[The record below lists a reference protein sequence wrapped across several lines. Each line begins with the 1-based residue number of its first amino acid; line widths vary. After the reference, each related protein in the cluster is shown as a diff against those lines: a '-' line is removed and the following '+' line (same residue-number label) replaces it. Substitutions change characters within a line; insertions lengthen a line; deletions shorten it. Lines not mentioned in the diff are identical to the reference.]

1 MGVQMMRDITVMV
14 TASGAPGAPGIIKS
28 LRLNGERK
36 IRIVA
41 TDMNPDS
48 YGLFVAE
55 KGYVVPPGTSDEYIT
70 EMLKIAENE
79 NIDVILPLS
88 TYELMPLSKNK
99 EKFENIGTKVLVSD
113 PEPLEIAN
121 NKGKLYEFLRGEGIP
136 VPDAVMVESLS
147 EFERSVFKLGY
158 PDVPVCVKPQIGKG
172 SRGFRILRGDVDR
185 LDLFLNYKPDSTIT
199 TFEDMISILENADPF
214 PKLIVMEYLPG
225 KEYSVDLLVKNGEP
239 LITIP
244 RARNVIKLG
253 ISFIGTVERNE
264 EVTEMANRIVKA
276 IGLDYNINMQLKY
289 SADGIPKI
297 IEINPRVSG
306 TIVLCTGAGV
316 NMPYL
321 GVKMALGEEIP
332 QMEPKY
338 GTRMIR
344 YWGEVFITPD
354 KHVYELESYEE
365 MEKI

>member
-1 MGVQMMRDITVMV
+1 MGIEMMRDITVLV

-28 LRLNGERK
+28 LRLNRERK

-55 KGYVVPPGTSDEYIT
+55 KGYVVPPGTSDEYIS
-70 EMLKIAENE
+70 EMLKIAEKE

-99 EKFENIGTKVLVSD
+99 DKFVDLGTEVMVSD
-113 PEPLEIAN
+113 SEPLEIAN

-147 EFERSVFKLGY
+147 VFEGSVFKLGY
-158 PDVPVCVKPQIGKG
+158 PDVPVCVKPQISKG
-172 SRGFRILRGDVDR
+172 SRGFRILRGDIDR
-185 LDLFLNYKPDSTIT
+185 LDSFLNSKPDNTIT
-199 TFEDMISILENADPF
+199 TFEEMISILENAEPF
-214 PKLIVMEYLPG
+214 PKLVVMEYLPG

-244 RARNVIKLG
+244 RARDVIKLG
-253 ISFIGTVERNE
+253 ISFIGTVEYNE
-264 EVTEMANRIVKA
+264 EVAEMANKIVRA
-276 IGLDYNINMQLKY
+276 IGLDYNINLQLKY
-289 SADGIPKI
+289 SSEGIPKI
-297 IEINPRVSG
+297 IEVNPRVSG

-338 GTRMIR
+338 GTKMIR
-344 YWGEVFITPD
+344 YWDEVFITPNGS
-354 KHVYELESYEE
+354 SY
-365 MEKI
+365 MLNG

>member
-1 MGVQMMRDITVMV
+1 MMRDITVLV

-55 KGYVVPPGTSDEYIT
+55 KGYVVPPGTSDEYIP
-70 EMLKIAENE
+70 EMLKIAEKE

-88 TYELMPLSKNK
+88 TYELMSLSKNK
-99 EKFENIGTKVLVSD
+99 EKFVDLGTEVMVSD

-136 VPDAVMVESLS
+136 VPDAITVESLS
-147 EFERSVFKLGY
+147 VFERSIFKLGY
-158 PDVPVCVKPQIGKG
+158 PDAPVCVKPQISKG

-185 LDLFLNYKPDSTIT
+185 LDLFLNSKPDSTIT
-199 TFEDMISILENADPF
+199 TFEEMISILENAEPF
-214 PKLIVMEYLPG
+214 PKLVVMEYLPG

-244 RARNVIKLG
+244 RARDVIKLG
-253 ISFIGTVERNE
+253 ISFIGTVEYNE
-264 EVTEMANRIVKA
+264 EVAEMANKIIRA
-276 IGLDYNINMQLKY
+276 IGLDYNINLQLKY
-289 SADGIPKI
+289 SSEGIPKI
-297 IEINPRVSG
+297 IEVNPRVSG

-321 GVKMALGEEIP
+321 GVKMALGEKIP

-338 GTRMIR
+338 GTKMIK
-344 YWGEVFITPD
+344 YWDEVFITPD
-354 KHVYELESYEE
+354 GSSY
-365 MEKI
+365 MLNG